1 MSLAYSIVTSSIKI
15 LTRILCKVDGSQLN
29 NVPERGP
36 LIIVS
41 NHINF
46 IEVPVVYTHL
56 QPRRITG
63 FVKAETW
70 DNPAMGFL
78 FDLWG
83 GIPVQRGEA
92 DSTAIRTALEALKQE
107 KMLAIAPEGTR
118 SGDGKLKRG
127 LPGIVMLAHLSD
139 APILPLV
146 YYGGE
151 KIRDNLNHLKRTDFH
166 IRVGKVFKL
175 VYPRGKPDRD
185 LRAAMTDEIMYQIA
199 SLLPEEYRGYYSDT
213 SKFSTNFIRYE

>member
-1 MSLAYSIVTSSIKI
+1 MSLVYSVVTSSIKT
-15 LTRILCKVDGSQLN
+15 LTRILCKVDGSQLK
-29 NVPERGP
+29 NVPEHGP

-56 QPRRITG
+56 QPRKITG

-92 DSTAIRTALEALKQE
+92 DSNAIRAALAALEQG

-127 LPGIVMLAHLSD
+127 FPGIVMLAHLSE

-151 KIRDNLNHLKRTDFH
+151 KIRDNLNHLRRTDFH
-166 IRVGKVFKL
+166 IRVGKMFKL
-175 VYPRGKPDRD
+175 AYPLGKPDRN

-213 SKFSTNFIRYE
+213 SKYSTNYVSYV

>member
-1 MSLAYSIVTSSIKI
+1 MSLVYSVVTSSIKI
-15 LTRILCKVDGSQLN
+15 LTQILCAIDDSQLSK
-29 NVPERGP
+29 VPDQGP
-36 LIIVS
+36 LIIAS

-56 QPRRITG
+56 QPRAVTG

-70 DNPAMGFL
+70 ENPVMGFL

-83 GIPVQRGEA
+83 GIPIQRGEA
-92 DSTAIRTALEALKQE
+92 DSNAIRSALTALKQD
-107 KMLAIAPEGTR
+107 KILAIAPEGTR

-127 LPGIVMLAHLSD
+127 HPGIVMLAHLSN

-151 KIRDNLNHLKRTDFH
+151 KLRDNLNRLRRTDFH
-166 IRVGKVFKL
+166 IQVGKIFKL
-175 VYPRGKPDRD
+175 SFPEGKSDRD
-185 LRAAMTDEIMYQIA
+185 LRTMMVDEIMYQMA
-199 SLLPEEYRGYYSDT
+199 SLLPPKYRGYYTDLT
-213 SKFSTNFIRYE
+213 KLSTNYLNFV

>member
-1 MSLAYSIVTSSIKI
+1 MSLAYSIVTSSIKT
-15 LTRILCKVDGSQLN
+15 LTRILCKVDGSQLS
-29 NVPERGP
+29 NVPAEGP

-56 QPRRITG
+56 QPRKITG

-70 DNPAMGFL
+70 DNPVMGFL
-78 FDLWG
+78 FDLWD

-92 DSTAIRTALEALKQE
+92 DSNAIRTALEALKQG

-139 APILPLV
+139 APVLPLV

-151 KIRDNLNHLKRTDFH
+151 KIHENLNRLKRTDFH
-166 IRVGKVFKL
+166 IRVGRVFK
-175 VYPRGKPDRD
+175 VIFPAGKPDRN
-185 LRAAMTDEIMYQIA
+185 LRTVMTDEIMYQIA
-199 SLLPEEYRGYYSDT
+199 SLLPEEYRGYYSDS
-213 SKFSTNFIRYE
+213 SKFTTNYINFV

>member
-1 MSLAYSIVTSSIKI
+1 MSLVYSVVTTSIKT

-29 NVPERGP
+29 NVPEHGP

-56 QPRRITG
+56 QPRKITG

-70 DNPAMGFL
+70 NNPVMGFL
-78 FDLWG
+78 FDLWE

-92 DSTAIRTALEALKQE
+92 DSNAIRTALEALKQG

-151 KIRDNLNHLKRTDFH
+151 KISDNLNHLRRTDFH

-175 VYPRGKPDRD
+175 VYPNGKPDRNM
-185 LRAAMTDEIMYQIA
+185 RNAMADEIMYQIA

-213 SKFSTNFIRYE
+213 SKYSTNYLSFV

>member
-1 MSLAYSIVTSSIKI
+1 MRLLYSVVTSSIKI
-15 LTRILCKVDGSQLN
+15 LTQILCEIDDSQLSK
-29 NVPERGP
+29 VPDQGP
-36 LIIVS
+36 LIIAS

-56 QPRRITG
+56 QPRSVTG

-70 DNPAMGFL
+70 ENPIMGFL

-83 GIPVQRGEA
+83 GIPIRRGEA
-92 DSTAIRTALEALKQE
+92 DSNAIRSALKAL
-107 KMLAIAPEGTR
+107 KHGKILAIAPEGTR

-139 APILPLV
+139 APIIPLV

-151 KIRDNLNHLKRTDFH
+151 RLRNNLNQLKRTDFH
-166 IRVGKVFKL
+166 IRVGKIFKL
-175 VYPRGKPDRD
+175 SFPEGKSDRD
-185 LRAAMTDEIMYQIA
+185 LRIMMVEEIMYQMA
-199 SLLPEEYRGYYSDT
+199 SLLPPGYRGYYADL
-213 SKFSTNFIRYE
+213 TN